1 MRRLLLLLPLLAV
14 ALVAA
19 CSDSGPS
26 TAPVAIDPQV
36 TAPATGP
43 VTTDAAGVPV
53 YIALGDSLSEGIGA
67 SAPASTGFV
76 PLVHGGLPGRYVL
89 QNLGHSGDTSQQ
101 LLDHGHLDDA
111 IAEIVADDEDVRL
124 LTLEIGGNDL
134 LRLYSSFVITGV
146 CPDVD
151 TLLTTPA
158 CIDAL
163 TTALTDFEPNLIAT
177 LDAIKAADPSLEVVV
192 LTLYDPFSGRLPVQS
207 AISQVALEGMAGSP
221 FPEGLNTIIR
231 RLAAGRN
238 ATLVDLYPLFQGRG
252 NELISIDLIH
262 PNDAGYAV
270 MAEAVIAVISA
281 GASSP

>member
-1 MRRLLLLLPLLAV
+1 MRRLLLLLPLLV
-14 ALVAA
+14 AALASA
-19 CSDSGPS
+19 CSDGGRSM
-26 TAPVAIDPQV
+26 APVA
-36 TAPATGP
+36 
-43 VTTDAAGVPV
+43 TDGAGVPV
-53 YIALGDSLSEGIGA
+53 YVALGDSLSEGIGA
-67 SAPASTGFV
+67 SAPGSTGFV
-76 PLVHGGLPGRYVL
+76 PLVYDSLPGRYAL

-111 IAEIVADDEDVRL
+111 ITTIEQLNGDSDADNDVRL

-134 LRLYSSFVITGV
+134 LGPYFSLVITGG

-151 TLLTTPA
+151 TLLTKPD

-163 TTALTDFEPNLIAT
+163 TTVLTNFEPNFAAT
-177 LDAIKAADPSLEVVV
+177 LDTIEAAAPSLELVV
-192 LTLYDPFSGRLPVQS
+192 LTLYDPFSGRLTVQS

-231 RLAAGRN
+231 RLVEGRN
-238 ATLVDLYPLFQGRG
+238 VTLVDLYPLFQDRG
-252 NELISIDLIH
+252 NELISIDFIH

-270 MAEAVIAVISA
+270 MAEAVIAAISA

>member
-14 ALVAA
+14 ALAAA
-19 CSDSGPS
+19 CSDSSDSPAPFATD
-26 TAPVAIDPQV
+26 TAGA
-36 TAPATGP
+36 
-43 VTTDAAGVPV
+43 PV

-67 SAPASTGFV
+67 SAPGSTGFV
-76 PLVHGGLPGRYVL
+76 PLIYDSLAGGYEL

-101 LLDHGHLDDA
+101 LLDHGHLDEA
-111 IAEIVADDEDVRL
+111 IATIEQLNRDSDPDNDVRL

-134 LRLYSSFVITGV
+134 LGLYASFVITGV

-151 TLLTTPA
+151 TLLAKPD

-163 TTALTDFEPNLIAT
+163 TTALTNFEPNFLAT
-177 LDAIKAADPSLEVVV
+177 LDSILDSIDAAAPSLEVVV

-207 AISQVALEGMAGSP
+207 AISQVSLEGMAGSP

-231 RLAAGRN
+231 RLVEGRN
-238 ATLVDLYPLFQGRG
+238 VTLVDLYPLFQGRG
-252 NELISIDLIH
+252 NELISNDLIH

-270 MAEAVIAVISA
+270 MAEAVIAAISA

>member
-1 MRRLLLLLPLLAV
+1 MRRLLLLLPLLVV
-14 ALVAA
+14 ALAAA
-19 CSDSGPS
+19 CSDSGHS
-26 TAPVAIDPQV
+26 TAPVA
-36 TAPATGP
+36 
-43 VTTDAAGVPV
+43 TDGSGVPV

-67 SAPASTGFV
+67 SAPGSTSFV
-76 PLVHGGLPGRYVL
+76 PLVHDSLPGRYAL

-111 IAEIVADDEDVRL
+111 IAEIEQLNGDSDADNDVRL

-134 LRLYSSFVITGV
+134 LRLYSSFVITGI

-151 TLLTTPA
+151 TLLTTPD
-158 CIDAL
+158 CVDAL
-163 TTALTDFEPNLIAT
+163 TAALTNFEPNFAAT
-177 LDAIKAADPSLEVVV
+177 LDTIEAAAPSLEVIV

-231 RLAAGRN
+231 RLVEGRN
-238 ATLVDLYPLFQGRG
+238 VTLVDLYPLFQGRG
-252 NELISIDLIH
+252 SELISIDFIH

-281 GASSP
+281 GAPSP